1 MQQLVLQSMAPAL
14 GVFIGALIG
23 FSLRRRRGKTEGLMQ
38 DSVFL
43 TASAAGGAALLVAM
57 AYNYLFGAGA

>member
-1 MQQLVLQSMAPAL
+1 MQQLVLQSLAPAL

-23 FSLRRRRGKTEGLMQ
+23 FSVRRRRGKTGGLIEQ
-38 DSVFL
+38 SVFL

-57 AYNYLFGAGA
+57 GYNYFLRSM